1 MPKRNTTAD
10 MTNLNSKKLKL
21 DLSNI
26 KESVKKDKEFDL
38 VDHEILK
45 FVYIFNEIIKNAE
58 ENKEIEDLKN
68 TDGIG
73 DLINKIRDRLI
84 ALIHSDINQ

>member
-45 FVYIFNEIIKNAE
+45 FVYIFNEIKKNAE